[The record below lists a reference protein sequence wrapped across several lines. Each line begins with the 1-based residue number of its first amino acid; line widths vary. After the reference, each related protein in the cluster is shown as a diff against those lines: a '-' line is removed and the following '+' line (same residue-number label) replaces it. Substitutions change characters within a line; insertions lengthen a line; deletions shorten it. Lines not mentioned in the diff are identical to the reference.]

1 MRLSGNTLY
10 FLINEIFFGIIH
22 FRLHITLCTLYIPI
36 IYVEFNEY
44 IVSDMIIYLAY
55 SVL

>member
-22 FRLHITLCTLYIPI
+22 FRLHITLYTLYIPI